1 MPQFTLGIEEE
12 FQVIDPVTRELRSH
26 MQQIVEGGTILL
38 KEQIKAEMHQ
48 SMVEVGTNICNNID
62 EARREVTFL
71 RRVIADLADRSNLK
85 IAAAGTHPFS
95 LWQNQAITDH
105 PRYEAIVEEMQDAA
119 RANLIFGLHVHVG
132 IPSRE
137 EGLQIMNAA
146 R

>member
-85 IAAAGTHPFS
+85 IAAAGTHPSVYGKTKPS
-95 LWQNQAITDH
+95 LTTLATKQLWKKCRMLLALTLFLVYTFTLVFQAGKK
-105 PRYEAIVEEMQDAA
+105 VCK
-119 RANLIFGLHVHVG
+119 
-132 IPSRE
+132 S
-137 EGLQIMNAA
+137 
-146 R
+146 